1 LTIKWCPGALARVA
15 QNTAWMT
22 LLAVTACEFPLP
34 LAEDSE
40 CSLDGPT
47 FAFLSCN
54 LNRGPQPTGNGW
66 VGTGS

>member
-1 LTIKWCPGALARVA
+1 MTIRWCPGALARVA

-22 LLAVTACEFPLP
+22 LLAVTAGESSY

-47 FAFLSCN
+47 FTFLSCN
-54 LNRGPQPTGNGW
+54 LNRGPLPTGNGW

>member
-1 LTIKWCPGALARVA
+1 MRI
-15 QNTAWMT
+15 
-22 LLAVTACEFPLP
+22 PLP

-54 LNRGPQPTGNGW
+54 LNRGPLPTGNGW

>member
-1 LTIKWCPGALARVA
+1 MTIRWCPGALARGA
-15 QNTAWMT
+15 QNTAW
-22 LLAVTACEFPLP
+22 VTACESSY

-40 CSLDGPT
+40 CSLDGLT

-54 LNRGPQPTGNGW
+54 LNRGPLPTGNGW

>member
-1 LTIKWCPGALARVA
+1 
-15 QNTAWMT
+15 MT
-22 LLAVTACEFPLP
+22 LLAVTACESSY

-40 CSLDGPT
+40 CSLDGLT

-54 LNRGPQPTGNGW
+54 LNRGPLPTGNGW

>member
-1 LTIKWCPGALARVA
+1 MVSRRSGPCGSEHGLDDATRGDGVRI
-15 QNTAWMT
+15 
-22 LLAVTACEFPLP
+22 PLP

-54 LNRGPQPTGNGW
+54 LNRGPLPTGNGW

>member
-1 LTIKWCPGALARVA
+1 MTIKWCPGALARVP
-15 QNTAWMT
+15 QKTAWMT
-22 LLAVTACEFPLP
+22 LLAVTACESPYT

-47 FAFLSCN
+47 FTFLSCN
-54 LNRGPQPTGNGW
+54 LNRGPLPTGNGW

>member
-1 LTIKWCPGALARVA
+1 MTIKWCPGALARVA

-47 FAFLSCN
+47 FTFLSCN
-54 LNRGPQPTGNGW
+54 LNRGPLPTGNGW
-66 VGTGS
+66 GGTGS

>member
-1 LTIKWCPGALARVA
+1 MTIKWCPGALARVA

-54 LNRGPQPTGNGW
+54 LNRGPLPTGNGW

>member
-1 LTIKWCPGALARVA
+1 MARVP

-22 LLAVTACEFPLP
+22 LLAVTACESSY

-47 FAFLSCN
+47 FTFLSCN
-54 LNRGPQPTGNGW
+54 LNRGW